1 MMKTL
6 VLTLMGAAAMVSC
19 QQTQQQVVDEKAC
32 DIAQL
37 DFTGVDLYAGK

>member
-6 VLTLMGAAAMVSC
+6 VLTMVGAAAMVSC

-37 DFTGVDLYAGK
+37 DFTGVDPYAGK